1 MKEVRNQKSEIR
13 NQKSHKLLTV
23 CCLLLIAYC
32 LLLTGNSIAEEKALP
47 QGIRRIYLP
56 WKINAP
62 QGFEYIKGAVND
74 MLASRLG
81 AESSI
86 EIVNESSIKSAL
98 SKYSQEEITEEIVK
112 SIGQEIKTDY
122 VIYGSIT
129 IIAESIS
136 IDAKTI
142 AVNKIDQPIFFSSR
156 SKGLE
161 NLISLV
167 DEMAKDS
174 KAKILK
180 GAGSAAVT
188 AGASESSTYTGK
200 FVVKEKP
207 AETPEDDDFIIM
219 EKGHVKGIWKS
230 PQFDSSIKH
239 IDIADIDGDKKNEII
254 ILDSHNLFIYR
265 LRNQKLE
272 LIKEFKGNVSVKNY
286 SISTDDINNNGVSE
300 IYVTRI
306 VHDKLDSYVLEYKD
320 NEFKTIASDLRW
332 FLRALREP
340 KMGSILLG
348 QKYSSTNGFFGPV
361 QILKWQNGQL
371 EESSVF
377 DIPKNLNIYNFQ
389 IADLGKDGA
398 TDIISLDERDYLHIY
413 NKDNDGSWKE
423 IWKSGEYYGGS
434 LNRLELG
441 ATSDNEASDFIDI
454 KAKIIHEDLDGDGIG
469 EIIINRNDPGVVGR
483 YLKVIRSYKN
493 SEMVNLS
500 WEGYGLEENWRTRKI
515 DGYIADYIVS
525 DIDNDGQK
533 ELVIAVTMDGGIG
546 KSYIMAYKLNPV
558 RSLLR

>member
-47 QGIRRIYLP
+47 QGIKVAILP

-306 VHDKLDSYVLEYKD
+306 VLC
-320 NEFKTIASDLRW
+320 I
-332 FLRALREP
+332 
-340 KMGSILLG
+340 
-348 QKYSSTNGFFGPV
+348 
-361 QILKWQNGQL
+361 
-371 EESSVF
+371 
-377 DIPKNLNIYNFQ
+377 
-389 IADLGKDGA
+389 
-398 TDIISLDERDYLHIY
+398 
-413 NKDNDGSWKE
+413 
-423 IWKSGEYYGGS
+423 
-434 LNRLELG
+434 
-441 ATSDNEASDFIDI
+441 
-454 KAKIIHEDLDGDGIG
+454 GI
-469 EIIINRNDPGVVGR
+469 
-483 YLKVIRSYKN
+483 
-493 SEMVNLS
+493 
-500 WEGYGLEENWRTRKI
+500 
-515 DGYIADYIVS
+515 
-525 DIDNDGQK
+525 
-533 ELVIAVTMDGGIG
+533 
-546 KSYIMAYKLNPV
+546 
-558 RSLLR
+558 